1 MEAFFVSTLAVGLAE
16 VGDKTQFLAA
26 LLAAR
31 YRKPVVLCLALTV
44 ATLVNNAL
52 AAGLAELL
60 RIFVR
65 ADALPWT
72 LCICLIGLAAWALN
86 AERYEEKP
94 SARAGANANVFAVSF
109 KAFLLCGLGGK
120 AQVAAGVLVLNSQEC
135 VLSVAGAT
143 LGILLACLP
152 AVWAGG
158 VAGNL
163 AEERLKCLPAN
174 TAHWGA
180 ALIYA
185 VLAYIAVTKG
195 GIALWFLTGKGAAA

>member
-16 VGDKTQFLAA
+16 IGDKTQWLAA
-26 LLAAR
+26 ILVAR
-31 YRKPVVLCLALTV
+31 YRKPVALCLALAA

-52 AAGLAELL
+52 AGGLAEIL
-60 RIFVR
+60 RMLVR

-94 SARAGANANVFAVSF
+94 GARAVANANVFTASF
-109 KAFLLCGLGGK
+109 MAFLLGGLGGK
-120 AQVAAGVLVLNSQEC
+120 AQVAAGVLALDNQEP
-135 VLSVAGAT
+135 VASVAGAT
-143 LGILLACLP
+143 LGVFLACLP

-158 VAGNL
+158 MAG
-163 AEERLKCLPAN
+163 ERLKRLPAN

-185 VLAYIAVTKG
+185 ALAYIAVTKG
-195 GIALWFLTGKGAAA
+195 GIALWFLSGKGAAA